1 MREKHRSMIHLPLI
15 GGTPTRTINGVTVQ
29 AAVRVYR
36 DCLPRLTRLKEA

>member
-29 AAVRVYR
+29 AQVCA
-36 DCLPRLTRLKEA
+36 CIEIACPA